1 MVEPQQSSERL
12 RAQAGAFLVSAFHE
26 RFERDEMLKWN
37 KNIPVYAHYE
47 LTISGGHKD
56 RIMEDL
62 QLLNVTR
69 ETLFPGLDSSAESVG
84 DAFRNFIKSKTGD
97 I

>member
-1 MVEPQQSSERL
+1 MPERE
-12 RAQAGAFLVSAFHE
+12 SHHE

-37 KNIPVYAHYE
+37 EEITVYAHYR
-47 LTISGGHKD
+47 LTISGEHKH

-69 ETLFPGLDSSAESVG
+69 EPPFLPAPTPVPSQSVIPIATSSG
-84 DAFRNFIKSKTGD
+84 
-97 I
+97 